1 VLVAAA
7 SRAALEV
14 STLIHQNP
22 PLPLYYQVRVAIEN
36 DIAEGRLRP
45 GDMLPSEKALCAQY
59 DVSSITIRRALRDL
73 VLAGLIYRENGVG
86 TFVAQPT
93 RHYSVALIFCG
104 FSDDGWRHESH
115 MFGALIGSVG
125 QAVWERGATLSVS
138 NVASPEILVDAIRRI
153 AENNSFDGLLIRAD
167 VDLPARV
174 AQALASLG
182 VPYVLIKKRAIDFPV
197 NTVWMDNRE
206 HARIATEHLLAL
218 GHRRVAMVSGAP
230 RSRAT
235 QDRILG
241 YRDAHDVRGI
251 LVDPALIYV
260 GETEFADV
268 GYSGTLSLLDG
279 SVRPTG
285 IVIAVDQ
292 FAPSVYA
299 AIRERGLGIPE
310 DVALVG
316 FAETGR
322 GPTYRPPLTTL
333 AASDYELGQE
343 SAKLLIGLINGEVS
357 APVERV
363 VEPRL
368 IVRET
373 SAPPRTA

>member
-1 VLVAAA
+1 MN
-7 SRAALEV
+7 S
-14 STLIHQNP
+14 LISHRP
-22 PLPLYYQVRVAIEN
+22 PLPLYYQVRVAIES

-45 GDMLPSEKALCAQY
+45 GDMLPSERALCVQHN
-59 DVSSITIRRALRDL
+59 VSSITVRRALRDL
-73 VLAGLIYRENGVG
+73 VEAGLIYRENGVG

-104 FSDDGWRHESH
+104 FSDEGWRHESH

-125 QAVWERGATLSVS
+125 QAIWEHGATLSVS
-138 NVASPEILVDAIRRI
+138 NVASPEILIDAIRRI

-167 VDLPARV
+167 VDLPAQV
-174 AQALASLG
+174 AQQLASLG

-206 HARIATEHLLAL
+206 HARIATEHLLTL
-218 GHRRVAMVSGAP
+218 GHRRVALISGAP
-230 RSRAT
+230 ESRAT

-241 YRDAHDVRGI
+241 YHDAHAERGI
-251 LVDPALIYV
+251 PIDPSLIFV
-260 GETEFADV
+260 GETEFADA
-268 GYSGTLSLLDG
+268 GYWGTLSLLER
-279 SVRPTG
+279 SPRPSG
-285 IVIAVDQ
+285 LVIAVDQ

-299 AIRERGLGIPE
+299 AIRERALGIPE

-316 FAETGR
+316 FAESGR
-322 GPTYRPPLTTL
+322 GPTYHPPLTTL

-343 SAKLLIGLINGEVS
+343 SAKLLIDLINGDVS

-363 VEPRL
+363 IEPRL
-368 IVRET
+368 VFRAS
-373 SAPPRTA
+373 SAPPHSA